1 MLSVID
7 AVKVDKDKT
16 VLLFN
21 THSYISQLRVEGT
34 LALFHSETSL
44 ERFRNPYFPPHPPLF
59 LVNLTIS
66 RKSLKSPGFLS
77 KIVGFRCLLS
87 FSESLITRLSLVF
100 PKCF

>member
-1 MLSVID
+1 MID

-21 THSYISQLRVEGT
+21 THSYISQLSVEGT

-44 ERFRNPYFPPHPPLF
+44 ECFRNPYFFPPLF

-77 KIVGFRCLLS
+77 KIVGLRCLLS

-100 PKCF
+100 PKRF